1 MFYALFGILSHLLQF
16 YTSFPAIQPNVFRMT
31 DIRPLPKDVLNVV
44 RLPSS
49 RCTARQNK
57 AGRLDRNAAYLC
69 FNEALELI

>member
-1 MFYALFGILSHLLQF
+1 MFYALFGILSHFLQF
-16 YTSFPAIQPNVFRMT
+16 YTSFTAIQPNVFRMT

-57 AGRLDRNAAYLC
+57 AGRLDRKADFLC
-69 FNEALELI
+69 FYVAFVLF

>member
-1 MFYALFGILSHLLQF
+1 MFYALFGILSHFLQF

-49 RCTARQNK
+49 RCAARQNK
-57 AGRLDRNAAYLC
+57 AGRFDRKADFLC
-69 FNEALELI
+69 FYVAFVLF